1 MATSNRLLGW
11 GNNTGVLP
19 YGERWRVQRRMTHEL
34 LHKRASEDLWPT
46 IVRDSRLALQQ
57 LLENPSK
64 FESHFRRMAGSSI
77 IKSVYGYEATASN
90 DALFRAVSDA
100 VDGFA
105 QAIVTSNFYVNIIP
119 WMQYIPSWLPGAQW
133 KRQAFAWRLQTEQML
148 NVPYDWTRDQMRTGN
163 APPSMMRQLLARYT
177 EEPSEE
183 EKDTMR
189 WAAGTLF
196 AAGTDTTVS
205 NALIL
210 IAAMAMH
217 PEIQA
222 KAQHEVDSVLC
233 GKRLPDMDDRQSMP
247 YIQAIVKEE
256 LPTLVSKKTF
266 TKGTESPREPL
277 CKLSLF
283 TLIVNIMLIGVSSY
297 SQCSIANQWAMSNDE
312 KVYTNPERF
321 DPSRFLDP
329 STPEAPAFG
338 FGRRSC
344 PGIHMAHASLFM
356 VVSGLAA
363 SFNIRPKCN
372 SEGHP
377 IPLTAEMKQNILLS
391 QPLPF
396 EVDIEPRSEQHER
409 LLRAWV
415 DI

>member
-1 MATSNRLLGW
+1 
-11 GNNTGVLP
+11 
-19 YGERWRVQRRMTHEL
+19 
-34 LHKRASEDLWPT
+34 
-46 IVRDSRLALQQ
+46 
-57 LLENPSK
+57 
-64 FESHFRRMAGSSI
+64 
-77 IKSVYGYEATASN
+77 
-90 DALFRAVSDA
+90 
-100 VDGFA
+100 
-105 QAIVTSNFYVNIIP
+105 
-119 WMQYIPSWLPGAQW
+119 
-133 KRQAFAWRLQTEQML
+133 
-148 NVPYDWTRDQMRTGN
+148 
-163 APPSMMRQLLARYT
+163 
-177 EEPSEE
+177 
-183 EKDTMR
+183 
-189 WAAGTLF
+189 
-196 AAGTDTTVS
+196 
-205 NALIL
+205 
-210 IAAMAMH
+210 
-217 PEIQA
+217 
-222 KAQHEVDSVLC
+222 
-233 GKRLPDMDDRQSMP
+233 
-247 YIQAIVKEE
+247 
-256 LPTLVSKKTF
+256 
-266 TKGTESPREPL
+266 
-277 CKLSLF
+277 
-283 TLIVNIMLIGVSSY
+283 MLIGVSSY